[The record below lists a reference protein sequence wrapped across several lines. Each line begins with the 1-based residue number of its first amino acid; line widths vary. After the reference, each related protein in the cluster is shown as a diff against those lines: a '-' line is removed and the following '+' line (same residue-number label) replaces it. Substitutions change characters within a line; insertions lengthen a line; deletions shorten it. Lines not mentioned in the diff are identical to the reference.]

1 MNEIICPHCKKAFK
15 IDEAGYAD
23 ILKQVRDGE
32 FARELHERL
41 DMAEKDKQSAIELAE
56 QKTKNELQAE
66 VAKKET
72 ELAEAKAQRD
82 AAVNEL
88 KAEKDAEI
96 ARLKAEIEAAETE
109 KKLALSEAVGKVE
122 KERDDLTNKL
132 QTTEIEKKL
141 AVTEAINEIKETYEE
156 RISGLEGDLKTANSA
171 VALYK
176 DMKTKLSTKMLGETL
191 EQHCEIAFEQ
201 LRGTGAFKNA
211 QFGKDNDAASG
222 SKGDYI
228 YREFDENGV
237 ELISIMF
244 EMKNEAD
251 ETATKHKNR
260 DFFKELDKDRKE
272 KKCEYAVLVSML
284 EGESELYNGIT
295 DVSHEYPKMYVV
307 RPQFFIAIIGL
318 LRNAATSALQYKS
331 ELALVRA
338 QNIDIT
344 NFEDQLNDF
353 RDSFGRNYRLA
364 SEKFKTAIESIDKSI
379 VQLQKTK
386 ENLLRSEDNLRIA
399 NNKAEDLTVKKL
411 TRGNPTMA
419 AKFEELKND
428 RPNRDQ

>member
-1 MNEIICPHCKKAFK
+1 MMNEIKCPHCRKAFK
-15 IDEAGYAD
+15 VDEAGFAD

-41 DMAEKDKQSAIELAE
+41 EMAEKDKASAVKLAE
-56 QKTKNELQAE
+56 ETTKNAFQAE
-66 VAKKET
+66 VARRDS
-72 ELAEAKAQRD
+72 ELAEIKAQRD

-96 ARLKAEIEAAETE
+96 ARLQAKVDSAETE
-109 KKLALSEAVGKVE
+109 RKLAVSEAVSKVE
-122 KERDDLTNKL
+122 KERDELSNKL
-132 QTTEIEKKL
+132 STTGMEKKL
-141 AVTEAINEIKETYEE
+141 AVTEAVDELKERYEE
-156 RISGLEGDLKTANSA
+156 RIGSLESDLKTANSA

-201 LRGTGAFKNA
+201 LRSTGAFKA
-211 QFGKDNDAASG
+211 AKFGKDNDASSG

-251 ETATKHKNR
+251 TTATKHRNR
-260 DFFKELDKDRKE
+260 DFFKELDKDRTE

-284 EGESELYNGIT
+284 ESDSELYNGIT
-295 DVSHEYPKMYVV
+295 DVSHEYSKMYVV
-307 RPQFFIAIIGL
+307 RPQFFVPIITL
-318 LRNAATSALQYKS
+318 LRNASFSSMQYKS

-353 RDSFGRNYRLA
+353 RDSFGRSYRLA
-364 SEKFKTAIESIDKSI
+364 SERFQDAVASIDKSI
-379 VQLQKTK
+379 AQLQKTK
-386 ENLLRSEDNLRIA
+386 ENLLKSEDHYRIS
-399 NNKAEDLTVKKL
+399 NNKADDLTVKKL

-419 AKFEELKND
+419 AKFNELKNAK
-428 RPNRDQ
+428 PIK